1 MIKTICTIAATAGTI
16 FAFSLFDGMYLQC
29 LLIFAS
35 GFAFSGIILMES
47 K

>member
-1 MIKTICTIAATAGTI
+1 MIKTACTIAATAGTI

-35 GFAFSGIILMES
+35 GFAFSGVFFLES